1 MECSAKARE
10 VGVTELTYWMFGI
23 GLVIGIVG
31 TAYAI
36 IKADSQSGPKF

>member
-1 MECSAKARE
+1 MS
-10 VGVTELTYWMFGI
+10 ELTFWMFGI
-23 GLVIGIVG
+23 GVVIGIAG